1 MLGDLKC
8 ACTSGPGCCLMIQVL
23 PKCSLSM
30 TWGLPCHPPPVRV
43 CITVHCQRL
52 ASGVLA
58 LCAAHVKAVPACRRW
73 GYDVKGVPKNEAVIL
88 FAENNFWGRT
98 LAAISSSSGGLLL
111 ADESPA
117 PDLDISWMLARAGP
131 LLRVGNTCVTGC
143 LAGAGDGRPRS
154 CSLQPGSLHDAV
166 SVKSSRDVHTVPGV
180 GCTSGS
186 CDEMCSL
193 APCKHGC
200 SFSEQLSGWWLT
212 HAMCFE

>member
-1 MLGDLKC
+1 
-8 ACTSGPGCCLMIQVL
+8 
-23 PKCSLSM
+23 M
-30 TWGLPCHPPPVRV
+30 TWGLPCHPPPVRL
-43 CITVHCQRL
+43 CITVHCQRP

-58 LCAAHVKAVPACRRW
+58 LCAAHIKAAPACRRW

-111 ADESPA
+111 AAEWH
-117 PDLDISWMLARAGP
+117 LTHQFCWMLAQAGP
-131 LLRVGNTCVTGC
+131 LLRVGYWLPGWCRRW
-143 LAGAGDGRPRS
+143 LA
-154 CSLQPGSLHDAV
+154 LKVPGSLHDAV

-180 GCTSGS
+180 GCTPGP

-200 SFSEQLSGWWLT
+200 SFSKQLSGWWLT
-212 HAMCFE
+212 HSMCYE